1 MTANALAASLAHIVA
16 QARAS
21 GLTSIDLWSLE
32 ELLHTHH
39 HRPDLLR
46 RGDMLV
52 VGLTDD

>member
-21 GLTSIDLWSLE
+21 GLSSIDLWSLE

-46 RGDMLV
+46 QGDMLV
-52 VGLTDD
+52 VSLLDD